1 MSFFLTRPFIHA
13 DRDNNN
19 SAPGYAT
26 RLFCGGWILVNSE
39 LYCFFVEKV
48 YRINP
53 PENYINKINILNIGR
68 EIAI

>member
-1 MSFFLTRPFIHA
+1 MQTGTITILHLAMQLVF
-13 DRDNNN
+13 
-19 SAPGYAT
+19 
-26 RLFCGGWILVNSE
+26 FCGGWILVNSE